1 MADRRDAR
9 LISLGYGR
17 FVRADRVF
25 ALIPLPA
32 SERGEGRRTYVHVEG
47 MSEPL
52 VASRSERAIRLDVEA
67 ALAEAAGIPP
77 RRPRTARSEAEGGA

>member
-1 MADRRDAR
+1 MANRRDAR

-25 ALIPLPA
+25 ALIPLPP

-77 RRPRTARSEAEGGA
+77 RRHPHGQE

>member
-25 ALIPLPA
+25 ALIPLPP
-32 SERGEGRRTYVHVEG
+32 SERGEGRRTYVHVDG

-52 VASRSERAIRLDVEA
+52 VASRSERAIRIDVEG

-77 RRPRTARSEAEGGA
+77 RRPPHGQE